1 MYFFLNLD
9 YKLKRFYVS
18 TELKYKLTN
27 IKYCKLT
34 YCLNLVKITPRIS
47 FCPVWKC
54 MIFGWFEYLRTN
66 YIVGIWSITC
76 VQG

>member
-34 YCLNLVKITPRIS
+34 YCLNLVKIALKIS
-47 FCPVWKC
+47 FCPVLKC
-54 MIFGWFEYLRTN
+54 MIFGCFAYLRT
-66 YIVGIWSITC
+66 IISWEIWSITC
-76 VQG
+76 VHG